1 MAVNKVVYKDKT
13 LIDLTGDTISPASLL
28 ENIKAHDSSGQPIVG
43 AMINLS
49 NDTVSPS
56 TLSKGVTAHDS
67 TGQQIVGTMESGTGG
82 GLDTSDATAVSGD
95 ILNGKTAYAK
105 GKKVTGTM
113 TDVGLQDIK
122 ISNASNTYVI
132 QEGYHNGFG
141 SAKIADSEKA
151 KLVPENIKNGV
162 TILGV
167 AGSLQTGT
175 GGTNTSDATA
185 IASDI
190 LYRKTA
196 YVKGIKLTGS
206 MVNNGAYD
214 INITDASRSIP
225 IPEGYHDGYGYVR
238 IDSGEKAKLIPENI
252 KNGVTVLGVTGNMQS
267 GGAGKQLKTGTTTQ
281 SVIYTGLSSI
291 DKLVIYADKINSQ
304 GLINV
309 VYDSTKPHVTSTVCG
324 AYNNYVQQC
333 KTLTQSTGYSV
344 SGGTFNWT
352 DSTVLGSF
360 MTDTTYNWIAI
371 GS

>member
-13 LIDLTGDTISPASLL
+13 LIDLTNDTVSPASLL

-67 TGQQIVGTMESGTGG
+67 TGQQIVGIMENGTGG
-82 GLDTSDATAVSGD
+82 GLDTSDATAISDDV
-95 ILNGKTAYAK
+95 LNGKTAYVK
-105 GKKVTGTM
+105 GRKIIGTM
-113 TDVGLQDIK
+113 TNIGTQNGTITTKNQNLNITK
-122 ISNASNTYVI
+122 
-132 QEGYHNGFG
+132 GYHNGNG
-141 SAKIADSEKA
+141 YVSIAEGEKSKI
-151 KLVPENIKNGV
+151 VPENIKSGIS
-162 TILGV
+162 ILGV
-167 AGSLQTGT
+167 TGSLQTGT
-175 GGTNTSDATA
+175 SGTNTTDATA

-206 MVNNGAYD
+206 MANNGAYD

-225 IPEGYHDGYGYVR
+225 IPEGFHDGYGYVR

-252 KNGVTVLGVTGNMQS
+252 KSGVTVLGVTGNMQS

-281 SVIYTGLSSI
+281 SVIYTGLSFI
-291 DKLVIYADKINSQ
+291 DKFIIYADKISSQ
-304 GLINV
+304 GLVNMA
-309 VYDSTKPHVTSTVCG
+309 YDSTKPHVTLTVCG
-324 AYNNYVQQC
+324 SYNNYVQQC
-333 KTLTQSTGYSV
+333 KALTQSTGYSV

-352 DSTVLGSF
+352 DSTALGSF
-360 MTDTTYNWIAI
+360 MTSTTYSWIAV